1 MESQHEKLAELAG
14 RIERDLKRIDDIA
27 RGIAQLERARAREAA
42 PHWLARAFARLRRR
56 LYSRPSAGEER
67 ARGFEEVQRR
77 LEALERYGAALAR
90 EAAHQ
95 AANAAEWERN
105 AKLAVRAGDD
115 VLARE
120 ALCRKRESLHLAAA
134 LEQQAATIARAMAE
148 YTSALAVIKA
158 SSR

>member
-1 MESQHEKLAELAG
+1 MESKDGKLAELAG

-27 RGIAQLERARAREAA
+27 PGIARLEPARARETV
-42 PHWLARAFARLRRR
+42 PHRLVRAFARLRRR
-56 LYSRPSAGEER
+56 LYSQPSAGEER

-77 LEALERYGAALAR
+77 LESLERYGAALAR
-90 EAAHQ
+90 EAALQ
-95 AANAAEWERN
+95 AANAVEWERN
-105 AKLAVRAGDD
+105 AKLAVRAGDE

-120 ALCRKRESLHLAAA
+120 ALFRKREALALAAT
-134 LEQQAATIARAMAE
+134 LEQQAAIIATAMVE